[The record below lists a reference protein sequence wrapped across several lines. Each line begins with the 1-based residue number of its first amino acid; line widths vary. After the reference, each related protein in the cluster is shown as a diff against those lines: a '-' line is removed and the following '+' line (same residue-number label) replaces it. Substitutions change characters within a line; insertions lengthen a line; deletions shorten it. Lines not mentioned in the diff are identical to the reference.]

1 MKWYWRECGSVWFEF
16 FPFQLFF
23 EDSIS
28 LHKNLIKDMSEAR
41 ISKPIQRNG
50 CPVQHLLQSY
60 TVTLFHCY
68 TLHCYT
74 FSLLHV
80 TLLHCHTL
88 HSYTSTRYIVTLC
101 YTLLTSYKP
110 GWAKVWSI
118 RLQCGGVTGQATG
131 ALYQMLCR
139 DKGKSFIRAKFHIAP
154 LALRY
159 CVTAHLS
166 DHHISMSLT
175 VLIISDNNKAITPL
189 PGLGLGIDQTGWEG

>member
-1 MKWYWRECGSVWFEF
+1 MPCPAPVTILHCYT
-16 FPFQLFF
+16 
-23 EDSIS
+23 IS
-28 LHKNLIKDMSEAR
+28 LLHVTRLHFFTVT
-41 ISKPIQRNG
+41 
-50 CPVQHLLQSY
+50 CY
-60 TVTLFHCY
+60 TVTLF
-68 TLHCYT
+68 
-74 FSLLHV
+74 
-80 TLLHCHTL
+80 HCHTL